1 MAACF
6 TGETEMFFTQ
16 SDVYGGVTK
25 NYNINGNQFS
35 IRLNGW
41 DAQGT
46 TAYLTVNG
54 QSYTELES
62 QPFSINGVYFIV
74 DSVDVA
80 TTGGNVTASVLMCAD
95 RSCKDSDG
103 GLNANVKGT
112 TSGYLDNLGGTWQS
126 ASDYCDPSNP
136 NAVVEYW
143 CYGAVMLQSWE
154 DCDRG
159 CSNGACVQTTQTCTD
174 SDGGINYTVQGT
186 TTGLNPSSNQTVT
199 VSDVCT
205 LGGSLTGTC
214 SSGNCLLAEYYCNG
228 NYINGTTYSCPNGCS
243 IGACVTTSPR
253 VCTDSDNGTN
263 YNIKGTTTGYGT
275 DGNLKTVTDYC
286 MNINAGGPGPYVNE
300 FICQP
305 NGDVNDIAYNC
316 PNGCSEGACIN
327 QTTQT
332 CTDSDGGKDYY
343 VKGTTTGI
351 IRCTDQAQC
360 MTPQTVS
367 DLCGSDGF
375 TLTEFYC
382 DNDGFQVVDLTSGTY
397 SYKCPNGC
405 SDGAC
410 IANSVVCKPGQKIGD
425 LNGDGIVS
433 TTDWVAAGNI
443 VSGIMPKPE
452 NICCVDATM
461 DGQITSADY
470 DKIGRIA
477 AALEAS
483 PGYCASLAC
492 TDSDGGNNVYLKGY
506 VTLNSIN
513 YPDTCYTYATSTST
527 LNTNSCTGSNCY
539 ISEYYCQNNQVA
551 YNNQACSNGCSN
563 GACVGVE
570 AAKEQVKCVF
580 KNSNYQQ
587 SCYSDDGRFSC
598 SGTGTCIA
606 DVYGN
611 NGEKLTWKSSCGGY
625 AYTVIDGQNEYAEF
639 DCGICGNGI
648 CEAGEADYCPPCV
661 YSNPPCM
668 APCTAGTCNQDCSA
682 RCPKSIDIYFSK
694 SDYYPGEQLEGK
706 IVVYDANGNLM
717 PNQPFNI
724 YNERQQQTSTYYTD
738 ANGVYKTTATVPYD
752 SSYNGMWTFVASVS
766 QEGCPYVYDKATIYL
781 HISSSCGDGKCEG
794 DEKEIV
800 CSTSCTACP
809 TNPVSPTY
817 SSSGGG
823 FSATGAM
830 TSTSSASTT
839 QISIPEAYPTCGGCV
854 TTCNAKCA
862 ADCTP
867 NCGNGV
873 CDSVTCEALGC
884 PLPENEKNC
893 PQDCATQ
900 RYCGDKSSDATC
912 ICQPGYVKEKFEAA
926 CEQNAPAATS
936 SGGAGGAAS
945 ATGYVTGSSSG
956 ANTAVNPVAGS
967 PVCPDVCVPMW
978 KKVQIQCIRAPC
990 YPVCEYTQCGSG
1002 CGPDGVTM
1010 FKTEED
1016 CKASI
1021 YKCTESDGGKNYY
1034 VKGYVSDQY
1043 TQNLPEGK
1051 LYDSCS
1057 VKNSQNNYDFTT
1069 SCKGDNCFIT
1079 EYFCYGSNNHD
1090 TSIIACPNGCSDG
1103 ACISD
1108 TSIVKEQVKCVFDG
1122 SGEVQKCYSTDGR
1135 FGCSGTDACI
1145 ADVYGKGGE
1154 KLTWKSSCGGYAYT
1168 TIDGENEYA
1177 NFQCVSSTCVYYRC
1191 VPEYKSLYLTTDK
1204 YSYNLGEVV
1213 TIKSNEFSE
1222 SGSEPASIKAV
1233 VYGPYNDVL
1242 ESVML
1247 SKLCAES
1254 TCACLRGAYCKCPP
1268 SKKSCAY
1275 SGQFSG
1281 TKTIGSYTVNAADGN
1296 SGFSAIGGT
1305 SFVVF
1310 DYSLLEKYLILK
1322 DIDGFVYRDSK
1333 ASPGGPEGMMGY
1345 IAMYEKSG
1353 REYAAIVAE
1362 FTSREMLER
1371 YLREIIGGQKYSEKK
1386 VGSYYVYYVET
1397 GGQKVHFWTYN
1408 NFLAIVGE
1416 QTYTYATAQKNL
1428 DIAPQLEKT
1437 KEAEA
1442 PSSAASSGIFTG
1454 MMTSGTSETTNEVKK
1469 YCGSDSP
1476 YTQCVCGSD
1485 ETKEEFM
1492 PPCNEGS
1499 ACAQIMHYRCRQSE
1513 PTELLKAYLDKYP
1526 SDIRTSGTQCEQKS
1540 GYCISS
1546 GDSCKEGYED
1556 TSFTCSTTSEKCCV
1570 KTVSKDD
1577 FIDIVMKLEGVRV
1590 KMDKMER
1597 QSNALSAYY
1606 SSVNETERANK
1617 FSGVA
1622 DMFAQ
1627 AKNMIDDITSK
1638 IRANLDNTESIRDEI
1653 KKDVLALK
1661 DYIDTILEKMVS

>member
-1 MAACF
+1 MQREKSFCLVLVF
-6 TGETEMFFTQ
+6 VSVFFV
-16 SDVYGGVTK
+16 SFLNSAGFVSAPL
-25 NYNINGNQFS
+25 NQ
-35 IRLNGW
+35 
-41 DAQGT
+41 
-46 TAYLTVNG
+46 TANCT
-54 QSYTELES
+54 
-62 QPFSINGVYFIV
+62 
-74 DSVDVA
+74 
-80 TTGGNVTASVLMCAD
+80 
-95 RSCKDSDG
+95 DSDG
-103 GLNANVKGT
+103 GKDYYVKGT
-112 TSGYLDNLGGTWQS
+112 ASGYYNGVYTNNSDTCLTGPSVGSSTTSQSQYIGELYCSSNNLMAEVYTCPGGYICN
-126 ASDYCDPSNP
+126 D
-136 NAVVEYW
+136 
-143 CYGAVMLQSWE
+143 
-154 DCDRG
+154 
-159 CSNGACVQTTQTCTD
+159 GACVPTNQTTTCTD
-174 SDGGINYTVQGT
+174 SDGGKDYYVKGAVTTPDGQILEDACGLQAYKGYVIEYNCEDSSYVTNYQ
-186 TTGLNPSSNQTVT
+186 
-199 VSDVCT
+199 
-205 LGGSLTGTC
+205 
-214 SSGNCLLAEYYCNG
+214 
-228 NYINGTTYSCPNGCS
+228 CPYGCS
-243 IGACVTTSPR
+243 NGVCIT
-253 VCTDSDNGTN
+253 CTDSDGVD
-263 YNIKGTTTGYGT
+263 YYKKGTVTINPYFDGSVFNAADACGAQRYEGYVIEET
-275 DGNLKTVTDYC
+275 CNLNDNKDTFVP
-286 MNINAGGPGPYVNE
+286 INYKCPY
-300 FICQP
+300 
-305 NGDVNDIAYNC
+305 
-316 PNGCSEGACIN
+316 GCSEGACIQQN
-327 QTTQT
+327 QTNT
-332 CTDSDGGKDYY
+332 CTDSDDGKDYY

-405 SDGAC
+405 S
-410 IANSVVCKPGQKIGD
+410 
-425 LNGDGIVS
+425 
-433 TTDWVAAGNI
+433 
-443 VSGIMPKPE
+443 
-452 NICCVDATM
+452 
-461 DGQITSADY
+461 
-470 DKIGRIA
+470 
-477 AALEAS
+477 
-483 PGYCASLAC
+483 
-492 TDSDGGNNVYLKGY
+492 
-506 VTLNSIN
+506 
-513 YPDTCYTYATSTST
+513 
-527 LNTNSCTGSNCY
+527 
-539 ISEYYCQNNQVA
+539 
-551 YNNQACSNGCSN
+551 N
-563 GACVGVE
+563 GACVGGE
-570 AAKEQVKCVF
+570 AVKEQVKCVF

-967 PVCPDVCVPMW
+967 PVCPDACVPMW

-1108 TSIVKEQVKCVFDG
+1108 TSIVKEQVKCIFDG

-1135 FGCSGTDACI
+1135 FGCSGTGTCV
-1145 ADVYGKGGE
+1145 ADVYGNKGE
-1154 KLTWKSSCGGYAYT
+1154 KLTWKSTCGGYAYT

-1177 NFQCVSSTCVYYRC
+1177 NFQCVSSNCVYYRC

-1233 VYGPYNDVL
+1233 VYGPYKDVL

-1254 TCACLRGAYCKCPP
+1254 TCTCPQGAYCKCPP
-1268 SKKSCAY
+1268 SKNSCAY

-1296 SGFSAIGGT
+1296 SGFSSIGGT

-1310 DYSLLEKYLILK
+1310 DYSLLKKYLILEN
-1322 DIDGFVYRDSK
+1322 IGGFVYKDSK

-1362 FTSREMLER
+1362 FPSREILEK
-1371 YLREIIGGQKYSEKK
+1371 YLRVIIGSQKYSEKK
-1386 VGSYYVYYVET
+1386 VGDYYVYYVET

-1428 DIAPQLEKT
+1428 DIAPQL
-1437 KEAEA
+1437 KEAKKSEVS
-1442 PSSAASSGIFTG
+1442 PSATSSSSSIFTG
-1454 MMTSGTSETTNEVKK
+1454 MVTANEGAAGGGSSSKIMK
-1469 YCGSDSP
+1469 QCGSDSL
-1476 YTQCVCGSD
+1476 YSQCICGSD

-1499 ACAQIMHYRCRQSE
+1499 ACAQVMHYRCRQSE

-1546 GDSCKEGYED
+1546 QDSCKENYEE
-1556 TSFTCSTTSEKCCV
+1556 TSAACSTTSEKCCV

-1617 FSGVA
+1617 FSSVA

-1627 AKNMIDDITSK
+1627 AKKMIDDITSK